1 MMFDMKMHLL
11 WLTWI
16 ESWNHALKGIIE
28 VYFQK
33 NRSKPYYVRY
43 TTKLD
48 WSKTTK
54 HFSVKSDGKFLC
66 RYQAS
71 RLARE
76 QADPSFP
83 FWDFQILF
91 SLLGC
96 YFSGIFCTFH
106 LRQMFIGFLKNTFD
120 FYWNLTLHFSYISW

>member
-1 MMFDMKMHLL
+1 MMLDMKMHLL

-33 NRSKPYYVRY
+33 NWSKQYYVRY
-43 TTKLD
+43 TTTLD

-76 QADPSFP
+76 QAESSFP
-83 FWDFQILF
+83 FWDFQLLF

-96 YFSGIFCTFH
+96 YLSGIFCTFH

-120 FYWNLTLHFSYISW
+120 FYWNLALHFSYISW